1 MKQYRV
7 PARHLRS
14 APRRLCVGST
24 VITGR
29 SRGLLS
35 HRFIHIHGGP
45 VTAGCLS
52 APFPY
57 ALAREDERGYYPLH
71 WQEWDRCLASH
82 PDQCFRQYI
91 VDGIRFGFRIGFD
104 YGSHT
109 CRRSPSN
116 MLSARE
122 RPEIINEYLAQE
134 CSEG

>member
-35 HRFIHIHGGP
+35 HRFVHIHGGP

-52 APFPY
+52 AAFPY
-57 ALAREDERGYYPLH
+57 ALAREDERGYYPPA
-71 WQEWDRCLASH
+71 LAGVG
-82 PDQCFRQYI
+82 PMPGQPP
-91 VDGIRFGFRIGFD
+91 
-104 YGSHT
+104 
-109 CRRSPSN
+109 RSTF
-116 MLSARE
+116 
-122 RPEIINEYLAQE
+122 
-134 CSEG
+134 